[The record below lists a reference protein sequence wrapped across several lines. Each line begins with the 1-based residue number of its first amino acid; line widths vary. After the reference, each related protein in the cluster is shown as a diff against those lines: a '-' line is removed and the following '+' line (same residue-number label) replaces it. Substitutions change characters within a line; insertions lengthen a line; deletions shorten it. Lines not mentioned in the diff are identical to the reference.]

1 MSKIK
6 VAFWD
11 ELMRQQ
17 EEEENDEGQ
26 ENAGDSGRDQAGV

>member
-17 EEEENDEGQ
+17 EEETEEQEKQEND
-26 ENAGDSGRDQAGV
+26 

>member
-6 VAFWD
+6 QAFWD

-17 EEEENDEGQ
+17 EEETEEQETQ
-26 ENAGDSGRDQAGV
+26 ENE

>member
-11 ELMRQQ
+11 ELMAQQ
-17 EEEENDEGQ
+17 ENEDNDGNERT
-26 ENAGDSGRDQAGV
+26 ND

>member
-1 MSKIK
+1 MSKTK

-17 EEEENDEGQ
+17 EEENDEGQ

>member
-6 VAFWD
+6 QAFWD

-17 EEEENDEGQ
+17 EETQ
-26 ENAGDSGRDQAGV
+26 ENQDDEQND

>member
-6 VAFWD
+6 QAFWD

-17 EEEENDEGQ
+17 EEETEEEQEKQ
-26 ENAGDSGRDQAGV
+26 ENE

>member
-17 EEEENDEGQ
+17 EEETEEQ
-26 ENAGDSGRDQAGV
+26 EKQEQD

>member
-6 VAFWD
+6 QAFWD

-17 EEEENDEGQ
+17 EEETQENQNDEQ
-26 ENAGDSGRDQAGV
+26 ND

>member
-6 VAFWD
+6 QAFWD

-17 EEEENDEGQ
+17 EEEQ
-26 ENAGDSGRDQAGV
+26 ENQDDEQND

>member
-6 VAFWD
+6 QAFWD

-17 EEEENDEGQ
+17 EEETKENQDDEQ
-26 ENAGDSGRDQAGV
+26 ND

>member
-11 ELMRQQ
+11 EIMAKQEAEPQPEQ
-17 EEEENDEGQ
+17 EEK
-26 ENAGDSGRDQAGV
+26 GDGEK

>member
-6 VAFWD
+6 QAFWD

-17 EEEENDEGQ
+17 EEETQGNQDDEQND
-26 ENAGDSGRDQAGV
+26 

>member
-6 VAFWD
+6 QAFWD

-17 EEEENDEGQ
+17 EEETEEQEKQEND
-26 ENAGDSGRDQAGV
+26 

>member
-6 VAFWD
+6 QAFWD

-17 EEEENDEGQ
+17 ESEPEQ
-26 ENAGDSGRDQAGV
+26 ENQDDEQND

>member
-6 VAFWD
+6 QAFWD

-17 EEEENDEGQ
+17 EQDPEQDENEQ
-26 ENAGDSGRDQAGV
+26 ENKD

>member
-6 VAFWD
+6 QAFWD

-17 EEEENDEGQ
+17 EEETEEQDE
-26 ENAGDSGRDQAGV
+26 AQAE

>member
-6 VAFWD
+6 QAFWD

-17 EEEENDEGQ
+17 EEETQ
-26 ENAGDSGRDQAGV
+26 ENQDDEQND

>member
-6 VAFWD
+6 QTFWD

-17 EEEENDEGQ
+17 EEETQ
-26 ENAGDSGRDQAGV
+26 ENQDDEQND

>member
-6 VAFWD
+6 QAFWD

-17 EEEENDEGQ
+17 EEKTQ
-26 ENAGDSGRDQAGV
+26 ENQDDEQND

>member
-6 VAFWD
+6 QAFWD

-17 EEEENDEGQ
+17 EEENQ
-26 ENAGDSGRDQAGV
+26 ENQDDEQND

>member
-17 EEEENDEGQ
+17 EEETEEQEKQ
-26 ENAGDSGRDQAGV
+26 ENE

>member
-6 VAFWD
+6 QAFWD

-17 EEEENDEGQ
+17 EEETQ
-26 ENAGDSGRDQAGV
+26 ENQDDEQNDKRSTR

>member
-6 VAFWD
+6 QVFWD

-17 EEEENDEGQ
+17 EEETQ
-26 ENAGDSGRDQAGV
+26 ENQDDEQND

>member
-6 VAFWD
+6 QAFWD

-17 EEEENDEGQ
+17 EQDPDEQEKQ
-26 ENAGDSGRDQAGV
+26 ENKD

>member
-6 VAFWD
+6 QAFWD

-17 EEEENDEGQ
+17 EEETEEQEKQDE
-26 ENAGDSGRDQAGV
+26 AQAERR

>member
-6 VAFWD
+6 QAFWD

-17 EEEENDEGQ
+17 EEETQ
-26 ENAGDSGRDQAGV
+26 ENQDGEQND

>member
-11 ELMRQQ
+11 EIMKQQ
-17 EEEENDEGQ
+17 EAEPQPEQEKQDNDGEE
-26 ENAGDSGRDQAGV
+26 

>member
-6 VAFWD
+6 QAFWD

-17 EEEENDEGQ
+17 EEETEEQEKQDE
-26 ENAGDSGRDQAGV
+26 AQAE

>member
-6 VAFWD
+6 QAFWD

-17 EEEENDEGQ
+17 EEETQ
-26 ENAGDSGRDQAGV
+26 ENRDDEQND

>member
-1 MSKIK
+1 MGNKPMSKIK

-17 EEEENDEGQ
+17 EEETEEQ
-26 ENAGDSGRDQAGV
+26 EKQEQD